1 MTICIYGGTF
11 DPPHIGHMHVCESFI
26 KHFDV
31 DKFYVIPTSTP
42 PHKIRSSIVSGED
55 RLEMCKRCFPQISS
69 NIEVSDV
76 ELKREGKSYT
86 ADTIRYFKDLGNDEI
101 YLLCG
106 TDMMLTLDRWY
117 NFEYIF
123 TNAKIVYIRREN
135 DAETSA
141 LLEIKTKEY
150 EEKYGAEIHFIDVCA
165 IELSSS
171 EIREKINASGADGLL
186 TDGVISYI
194 KDKDLYRKE

>member
-26 KHFDV
+26 KCFNV
-31 DKFYVIPTSTP
+31 DKLYIIPTSTP
-42 PHKIRSSIVSGED
+42 PHKVRSSTVSGAD
-55 RLEMCKRCFPQISS
+55 RLEMCKLCFPQISS

-76 ELKREGKSYT
+76 ELEREGKSYT
-86 ADTIRYFKDLGNDEI
+86 ADTIRHFKNLGNDEI

-106 TDMMLTLDRWY
+106 TDMMLTLDKWY

-123 TNAKIVYIRREN
+123 TNAKIVYMRREN
-135 DAETSA
+135 DVETKD

-150 EEKYGAEIHFIDVCA
+150 EEKYGAEIHFIDVDA
-165 IELSSS
+165 IEISSS
-171 EIREKINASGADGLL
+171 EIRDMINASGVSGLL
-186 TDGVISYI
+186 TDDVISYI
-194 KDKDLYRKE
+194 KEKDLYRKE